1 MSNSSTPNTP
11 ARQTQKHPM
20 EIASEK
26 GRRDFN
32 NASNSEREKRRESF
46 MVKRQK
52 PKPVL
57 RPAPH
62 IANGPDR
69 AAFNRQWTD
78 EQKSAAP
85 KTEQT
90 KQDRKAAFMAAR
102 KNTSTTK
109 SQTRSK

>member
-1 MSNSSTPNTP
+1 MSKTPHTGSAAKQVKP
-11 ARQTQKHPM
+11 AQDRMTK
-20 EIASEK
+20 AAAKS
-26 GRRDFN
+26 RAAFN
-32 NASNSEREKRRESF
+32 KASNPEREKRRESF

-69 AAFNRQWTD
+69 AAFNQQWSN
-78 EQKSAAP
+78 EQKSAAS
-85 KTEQT
+85 KT

-102 KNTSTTK
+102 KGTSTTHSK
-109 SQTRSK
+109 TRTQ